1 MRSLTVLY
9 SSNNLR
15 YYIESYCK
23 ASFIKVPDIIFMN
36 AIFLNSFI
44 YSFKALFYN
53 LWILLLCMLVCNP
66 LIISCT

>member
-1 MRSLTVLY
+1 MRSLTALY

-15 YYIESYCK
+15 CYTESHCK
-23 ASFIKVPDIIFMN
+23 ASFIKVPDIIFMD
-36 AIFLNSFI
+36 AMFLNGFI
-44 YSFKALFYN
+44 YSFKPLFYN